1 VGLER
6 GDGPLYVQIRDAI
19 RQQID
24 GQSLPP
30 GAPLPTED
38 ELQATY
44 GVSRSVVRQAL
55 GQLADWGL
63 IVRQRGRGSVVAPP
77 HEHHRRANQAG
88 GLHQQLASAGQQ
100 LRTEVLSLAV
110 QEPPPDAAAALRTAH
125 TWRLERLRSVDD
137 EPVVYMCTWLPA
149 DLFPTLSAEELDGG
163 SLHDWMRSLG
173 HQPHGGP
180 RRVQAVPADPV
191 VTQHLGC
198 QRGAPVLLM
207 QGVTQDTYGRGL
219 EWFSAWHRP
228 HTVFD
233 IDASVN
239 PAPHTTNS
247 EPPDLN
253 RVRELVTELT
263 SLMGMEP
270 NASPAGGHPAT
281 TAQRP

>member
-6 GDGPLYVQIRDAI
+6 GDGPLYAQIRDAI

-24 GQSLPP
+24 SQSLPP

-38 ELQATY
+38 ELQVAY

-63 IVRQRGRGSVVAPP
+63 IVRQRGRGSVVAPQR
-77 HEHHRRANQAG
+77 EHHRRASQAG
-88 GLHQQLASAGQQ
+88 GLRQQLASAGQE
-100 LRTEVLSLAV
+100 LRTEVISLAV
-110 QEPPPDAAAALRTAH
+110 EEPPTDAAAALRTAH
-125 TWRLERLRSVDD
+125 TWRLERVRSVDG
-137 EPVVYMCTWLPA
+137 EPVVYMSTWLPA
-149 DLFPTLSAEELDGG
+149 DLFPTLSSEELDGG
-163 SLHDWMRSLG
+163 SLHDWMRSVG
-173 HQPHGGP
+173 CQPHGGP

-191 VTQHLGC
+191 VTRHLGC
-198 QRGAPVLLM
+198 QRGEPVLLM
-207 QGVTQDTYGRGL
+207 QGVTQDPHGRGL

-239 PAPHTTNS
+239 PTPQIEAPEAT
-247 EPPDLN
+247 DLN

-263 SLMGMEP
+263 SLIGMEP
-270 NASPAGGHPAT
+270 NGSHPS
-281 TAQRP
+281 

>member
-1 VGLER
+1 VAVGLER
-6 GDGPLYVQIRDAI
+6 GDGPLYAQIRDAI

-24 GQSLPP
+24 SQSLPP

-38 ELQATY
+38 ELGATY

-55 GQLADWGL
+55 GQLAEWGL
-63 IVRQRGRGSVVAPP
+63 IVRQRGRGSVVAP
-77 HEHHRRANQAG
+77 HREHHRRANQAG
-88 GLHQQLASAGQQ
+88 GLRQQLAAAGQE
-100 LRTEVLSLAV
+100 LRTEVLSLTV
-110 QEPPPDAAAALRTAH
+110 QPPPPEAAAALRTAH

-137 EPVVYMCTWLPA
+137 EPVVYMSTWLPA

-163 SLHDWMRSLG
+163 SLLDWMRSLG

-191 VTQHLGC
+191 VTHHLRC
-198 QRGAPVLLM
+198 QRGDPVLLM

-233 IDASVN
+233 IDAAVN
-239 PAPHTTNS
+239 PT
-247 EPPDLN
+247 PPTADPQPTDLH
-253 RVRELVTELT
+253 RVRDLVTELT
-263 SLMGMEP
+263 TLIGVQRTT
-270 NASPAGGHPAT
+270 SPTG
-281 TAQRP
+281 

>member
-1 VGLER
+1 MVLER
-6 GDGPLYVQIRDAI
+6 DDGPLYVQIRDAI
-19 RQQID
+19 QERIES
-24 GQSLPP
+24 QSLPP

-63 IVRQRGRGSVVAPP
+63 IVRQRGRGSVVAPQ

-88 GLHQQLASAGQQ
+88 GLRQQLASAGQE
-100 LRTEVLSLAV
+100 LRTEVISLAV
-110 QEPPPDAAAALRTAH
+110 EDPPSDAAAALRTTH
-125 TWRLERLRSVDD
+125 TWRLERLRSVDGQ
-137 EPVVYMCTWLPA
+137 PVIYMSTWLPA

-163 SLHDWMRSLG
+163 SLHDWMRCLG
-173 HQPHGGP
+173 YQPHGGP

-198 QRGAPVLLM
+198 QRGEPVLLM
-207 QGVTQDTYGRGL
+207 QGVTQDSYGRGL

-239 PAPHTTNS
+239 PAPRATV
-247 EPPDLN
+247 PDSADLT

-263 SLMGMEP
+263 SLIGVEP
-270 NASPAGGHPAT
+270 NASHGDRHPG
-281 TAQRP
+281 

>member
-1 VGLER
+1 VAVGLER
-6 GDGPLYVQIRDAI
+6 GDGPLYAQIRDAI

-24 GQSLPP
+24 SQSLPP

-38 ELQATY
+38 ELGATY

-55 GQLADWGL
+55 GQLAEWGL
-63 IVRQRGRGSVVAPP
+63 IVRQRGRGSVVAP
-77 HEHHRRANQAG
+77 HREHHRRAHQAG
-88 GLHQQLASAGQQ
+88 ELRQQLAAAGQE
-100 LRTEVLSLAV
+100 LRTQVLSLTV
-110 QEPPPDAAAALRTAH
+110 QPPPPEAAAALRTAH

-137 EPVVYMCTWLPA
+137 EPVMYMTTWLPA

-163 SLHDWMRSLG
+163 SLLDWMRSLG

-191 VTQHLGC
+191 VTHHLRC
-198 QRGAPVLLM
+198 QRGDPVLLM

-239 PAPHTTNS
+239 PAPHTADS
-247 EPPDLN
+247 ESTDLN
-253 RVRELVTELT
+253 RVRDLITELT
-263 SLMGMEP
+263 SLIGVEP
-270 NASPAGGHPAT
+270 NTSHAG
-281 TAQRP
+281 

>member
-1 VGLER
+1 MGLER

-55 GQLADWGL
+55 GQLAEWGL
-63 IVRQRGRGSVVAPP
+63 IVRQRGRGSVVAPH

-88 GLHQQLASAGQQ
+88 GLRQQLASAGQE
-100 LRTEVLSLAV
+100 LRTEVISLAV
-110 QEPPPDAAAALRTAH
+110 QEPPPEAAAALRTAH
-125 TWRLERLRSVDD
+125 TWRLERVRSVDD
-137 EPVVYMCTWLPA
+137 EPVVYMTTWIPA

-163 SLHDWMRSLG
+163 SLLDWMRSLG

-198 QRGAPVLLM
+198 QRGEPVLLM

-239 PAPHTTNS
+239 PAPHTADSATT
-247 EPPDLN
+247 DLN
-253 RVRELVTELT
+253 RVRDLITELT
-263 SLMGMEP
+263 SLIGVEP
-270 NASPAGGHPAT
+270 NTSHAG
-281 TAQRP
+281 